1 MSSVLSLLKFQV
13 RNCMT
18 VEEFRI
24 GSQNLCK
31 YVRQNFG
38 VLKIVVK
45 FVEEIQFIMEEAV

>member
-1 MSSVLSLLKFQV
+1 
-13 RNCMT
+13 MT